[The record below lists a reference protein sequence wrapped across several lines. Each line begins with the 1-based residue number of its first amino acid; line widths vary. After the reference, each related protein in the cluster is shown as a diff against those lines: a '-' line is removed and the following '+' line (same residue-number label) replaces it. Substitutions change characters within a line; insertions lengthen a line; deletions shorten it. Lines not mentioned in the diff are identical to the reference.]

1 MKHYSHN
8 AKLTSYAIAVLYN
21 LVNYQGLTPR
31 EFAHLEYVVKSRD
44 VMHLVFSRGLPD
56 NEGICS
62 WKILL

>member
-21 LVNYQGLTPR
+21 LVNYQESMPC
-31 EFAHLEYVVKSRD
+31 EFAHLEYVVKNRD

-56 NEGICS
+56 NEGVYF
-62 WKILL
+62 WEMLL